1 MQAVIR
7 TTFHLAG
14 APAEHHDNG
23 TTVVF
28 RHRDDPAPGTCS
40 AGNDLCARPESG
52 TAAGRTGSRTVAVRN
67 RWQTRPMLETSA
79 RLLRLLSLLQ
89 AHRDWSGADL
99 AERLGVTPRTVR
111 RDVDKLR
118 ELGYPVN
125 ASPGTG
131 GGYQL
136 GAGAELPPLL
146 LDDEEAVA
154 VAVGLRTA
162 AGHGVQGIGETSV
175 RALAKLEQVLPNR
188 LRRRV
193 SALSAFTVPML
204 RGPDASTADPG
215 VLTEL
220 AGACRDSER
229 VRFAYRAHDGS
240 VSRRIVEPHRLVCT
254 ERRWYLVAWDLDR
267 ADWRTFRADRITP
280 TPPHGPRFVPRRP
293 PADDLAAYVSRGV
306 STDAYAARAVIRL
319 KVPVERAAERISPSS
334 GVLERIDADSC
345 LLRTG
350 AAGLDVLVIH
360 VMLMGF
366 DFEVVE
372 PQELT
377 DAIRT
382 ARDRLSRALD

>member
-1 MQAVIR
+1 
-7 TTFHLAG
+7 
-14 APAEHHDNG
+14 
-23 TTVVF
+23 
-28 RHRDDPAPGTCS
+28 
-40 AGNDLCARPESG
+40 
-52 TAAGRTGSRTVAVRN
+52 
-67 RWQTRPMLETSA
+67 MLETSA

-89 AHRDWSGADL
+89 AHREWSGADL
-99 AERLGVTPRTVR
+99 ADRLGVTPRTVR
-111 RDVDKLR
+111 RDVDRLR

-162 AGHGVQGIGETSV
+162 AGHGIEGIGETSV

-193 SALSAFTVPML
+193 GALNAFTVPML
-204 RGPDASTADPG
+204 RGPQSSTVDAS

-220 AGACRDSER
+220 ANACRDSER
-229 VRFAYRAHDGS
+229 LRFEYRDHGGS
-240 VSRRIVEPHRLVCT
+240 ATRRTVEPHRLVCT

-267 ADWRTFRADRITP
+267 GDWRTFRADRITP
-280 TPPHGPRFVPRRP
+280 KPPHGPRFAARTP
-293 PADDLAAYVSRGV
+293 PAEDLAAYVSKGV
-306 STDAYAARAVIRL
+306 STHAYAAQAVIRL
-319 KVPVERAAERISPSS
+319 HSSAELAAEFVGPSD
-334 GVLERIDADSC
+334 GAIEAVDEKTC

-350 AAGLDVLVIH
+350 AASLDVLVIH
-360 VMLMGF
+360 VMLMGVDF
-366 DFEVVE
+366 DVIE

-377 DAIRT
+377 EHIRT
-382 ARDRLSRALD
+382 VRDRLSRALD